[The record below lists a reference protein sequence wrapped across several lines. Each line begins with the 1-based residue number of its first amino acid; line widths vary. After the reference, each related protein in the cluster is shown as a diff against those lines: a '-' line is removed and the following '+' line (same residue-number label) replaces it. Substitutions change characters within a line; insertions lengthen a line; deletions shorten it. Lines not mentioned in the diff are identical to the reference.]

1 MKLGNDDV
9 VYSNFL
15 VVQAY
20 ILVYKRLELV
30 NIYSNF
36 SSMIYINNTD
46 NVIAKVKKYLN
57 TVENTFA

>member
-15 VVQAY
+15 AVQAY

>member
-30 NIYSNF
+30 NICSNF

>member
-15 VVQAY
+15 AVQAY

-30 NIYSNF
+30 NICSNF